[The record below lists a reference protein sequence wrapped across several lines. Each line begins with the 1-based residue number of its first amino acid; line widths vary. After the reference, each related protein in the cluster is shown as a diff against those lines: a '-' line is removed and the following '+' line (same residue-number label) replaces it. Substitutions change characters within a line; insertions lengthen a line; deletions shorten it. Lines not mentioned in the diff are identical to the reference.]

1 MRLVIHRPSLAKL
14 ALTAAFTLAFAG
26 ALRAHDPGLSSAEI
40 DVRADTAALVVTYNE
55 RDIANLIGESPEA
68 LRSRNPQAQ
77 QKLEQLGQRAGV
89 LRVDGQPLS
98 PTAFVAGPEGE
109 NNVEFR
115 YDFAV
120 QPPAEFVFESALLPE
135 LSFGHRQAFAA
146 RDASGTEIARAILS
160 SRENKASISATASQ
174 NATSSGGSRFRE
186 FFMLGIHHIITG
198 YDHLLFLF
206 GLLIVCRTARSGI
219 VLITCFTVAHS
230 LTLVLST
237 LGLVDLPGLFVEATI
252 AASILYVGIEN
263 LFRKDGAHGWRWVL
277 TFAFGL
283 IHGLGFAGVLHEMGI
298 AKTGSAAVLPLFA
311 FNLGVEAGQLAI
323 AAVVLP
329 ILWKL
334 RSSPAFLR
342 FGVPA
347 CSILVAAAGAYWLIE
362 RTLLA

>member
-1 MRLVIHRPSLAKL
+1 MDRITWHSSVATRVLVATLLFI
-14 ALTAAFTLAFAG
+14 TAAAA
-26 ALRAHDPGLSSAEI
+26 RAHDPGLSSAEV
-40 DVRADTAALVVTYNE
+40 DVRPGTVSVVITYNE
-55 RDIANLIGESPEA
+55 RDIANLIGESPDV
-68 LRSRNPQAQ
+68 LRSGNARAQ
-77 QKLEQLGQRAGV
+77 EKLERAAQRALV
-89 LRVDGQPLS
+89 LRAASQVVS
-98 PTAFVAGPEGE
+98 PTAVVARPEGE

-115 YDFAV
+115 YEFAAL
-120 QPPAEFVFESALLPE
+120 PAAEFVFESALLPE

-146 RDASGTEIARAILS
+146 RDSAGTEMARAILS
-160 SRENKASISATASQ
+160 SRESTAVISAESSQ
-174 NATSSGGSRFRE
+174 NLPTGGSRFRE
-186 FFMLGIHHIITG
+186 FFMLGIHHIVTG

-206 GLLIVCRTARSGI
+206 GLLIVCRTARAGI
-219 VLITCFTVAHS
+219 LLITCFTVAHS

-263 LFRKDGAHGWRWVL
+263 LFRKEGGLGWRWVL

-298 AKTGSAAVLPLFA
+298 AKTGSAAVVPLLA

-323 AAVVLP
+323 AAVLLP

-334 RSSPAFLR
+334 RDNRAFLR
-342 FGVPA
+342 IGVPA
-347 CSILVAAAGAYWLIE
+347 CSIFVAAAGAYWLIE

>member
-1 MRLVIHRPSLAKL
+1 MGRLHARAAATCAATLMLVAPSVVH
-14 ALTAAFTLAFAG
+14 
-26 ALRAHDPGLSSAEI
+26 AHDPGLSSAEI
-40 DVRADTAALVVTYNE
+40 DVRASTMAVVVTYNE
-55 RDIANLIGESPEA
+55 RDIANMIGESPDA
-68 LRSRNPQAQ
+68 VRSGNPQALK
-77 QKLEQLGQRAGV
+77 KLEETAERAAVVSAG
-89 LRVDGQPLS
+89 GQPLS
-98 PTAFVAGPEGE
+98 PTNVVARPEGE

-115 YDFAV
+115 LEFAT
-120 QPPAEFVFESALLPE
+120 PAPADLVFESTLLPE

-146 RDASGTEIARAILS
+146 RDATGVEIARAILS
-160 SRENKASISATASQ
+160 RSENTVAISAASSQTAP
-174 NATSSGGSRFRE
+174 AGGSRFRE

-206 GLLIVCRTARSGI
+206 GLLIVCRTARAGI

-230 LTLVLST
+230 MTLVLST

-263 LFRKDGAHGWRWVL
+263 LFRKEGALGWRWVL

-298 AKTGSAAVLPLFA
+298 AETGSAAVLPLFA

-329 ILWKL
+329 
-334 RSSPAFLR
+334 
-342 FGVPA
+342 
-347 CSILVAAAGAYWLIE
+347 AATG
-362 RTLLA
+362 

>member
-1 MRLVIHRPSLAKL
+1 MNRVTSRSSVTPRILAA
-14 ALTAAFTLAFAG
+14 ALLLITAAVAH
-26 ALRAHDPGLSSAEI
+26 AHDPGLSSADV
-40 DVRADTAALVVTYNE
+40 DVRPATVSVVITYNE
-55 RDIANLIGESPEA
+55 RDIANLIGESAEA
-68 LRSRNPQAQ
+68 VRSGNAQAQ
-77 QKLEQLGQRAGV
+77 EKLEHTARRALV
-89 LRVDGQPLS
+89 LRAAGQTLS
-98 PTAFVAGPEGE
+98 PSSVGARPEGE

-115 YDFAV
+115 YEFAA
-120 QPPAEFVFESALLPE
+120 QAPAEFVFESALLPE

-146 RDASGTEIARAILS
+146 RDSAGTEIARAILS
-160 SRENKASISATASQ
+160 SRDSAAAISASSQ
-174 NATSSGGSRFRE
+174 NPPAGGSRFRE

-206 GLLIVCRTARSGI
+206 GLLIVCRTARDGI

-230 LTLVLST
+230 ITLVLST

-263 LFRKDGAHGWRWVL
+263 LLRKEGSLSWRWVL

-283 IHGLGFAGVLHEMGI
+283 IHGLGFAGVLHDMGI

-323 AAVVLP
+323 AAIVLP

-334 RSSPAFLR
+334 RDNRAFLR
-342 FGVPA
+342 IGVPA
-347 CSILVAAAGAYWLIE
+347 CSVLVAAAGAYWLIE

>member
-1 MRLVIHRPSLAKL
+1 MRRIIHRRLSAKL
-14 ALTAAFTLAFAG
+14 ALAAAFTLSFTG

-40 DVRADTAALVVTYNE
+40 DVRASTAALVVTYNE

-77 QKLEQLGQRAGV
+77 QKLEQLGQRAAV
-89 LRVDGQPLS
+89 LRVDGQPVS

-115 YDFAV
+115 YDFAA
-120 QPPAEFVFESALLPE
+120 PPAEFVFESALLPE

-146 RDASGTEIARAILS
+146 RDASGREIARAILS

-174 NATSSGGSRFRE
+174 NAASSGGSRFRE

-263 LFRKDGAHGWRWVL
+263 LFRKDGALGWRWVL

-298 AKTGSAAVLPLFA
+298 AKTGSAAVLPLLA

-323 AAVVLP
+323 AAIVLP

-334 RSSPAFLR
+334 RDSRAFLR

-347 CSILVAAAGAYWLIE
+347 CSLLVAAAGAYWLIE
-362 RTLLA
+362 RTLLE

>member
-1 MRLVIHRPSLAKL
+1 MRPIIRRPASATL
-14 ALTAAFTLAFAG
+14 ALVAMLIVSSTR
-26 ALRAHDPGLSSAEI
+26 ALHAHDPGLSSAEI
-40 DVRADTAALVVTYNE
+40 DVRASATTVVITYNE
-55 RDIANLIGESPEA
+55 RDIANMIGESPEA
-68 LRSRNPQAQ
+68 VRSGNAQALK
-77 QKLEQLGQRAGV
+77 KLEETAGRSAV
-89 LRVDGQPLS
+89 LSAAGQPLS
-98 PTAFVAGPEGE
+98 PTNVVARPEGE

-115 YDFAV
+115 FEFAT
-120 QPPAEFVFESALLPE
+120 PAPAEFVFESTLLPE

-146 RDASGTEIARAILS
+146 RDAAGTEIARAILS
-160 SRENKASISATASQ
+160 GREKTVSISAGSTQSASE
-174 NATSSGGSRFRE
+174 GGSRFRE

-206 GLLIVCRTARSGI
+206 GLLIVCRTARAGI

-230 LTLVLST
+230 ITLVLST
-237 LGLVDLPGLFVEATI
+237 FGLVDLPGLFVEATI

-263 LFRKDGAHGWRWVL
+263 LLRKEGGLSWRWVL

-283 IHGLGFAGVLHEMGI
+283 IHGLGFAGVLHDMGI

-323 AAVVLP
+323 AAIVLP

-334 RSSPAFLR
+334 RDNRTFLR
-342 FGVPA
+342 VGVPA
-347 CSILVAAAGAYWLIE
+347 CSVLVAAAGAYWLIE

>member
-1 MRLVIHRPSLAKL
+1 MHRMTHRPSLAKL
-14 ALTAAFTLAFAG
+14 ALAAVFLFSFTG

-40 DVRADTAALVVTYNE
+40 DLRTGTAALVITYNE
-55 RDIANLIGESPEA
+55 RDIANLIGESAEA
-68 LRSRNPQAQ
+68 VRSQNPQAQ
-77 QKLEQLGQRAGV
+77 QKLEQVAQRAAV
-89 LRVDGQPLS
+89 LRTSGQPVS
-98 PTAFVAGPEGE
+98 PTAIAARPEGE

-120 QPPAEFVFESALLPE
+120 QMPAELVFESTLLAE

-160 SRENKASISATASQ
+160 SRENTASVSATASQ
-174 NATSSGGSRFRE
+174 NAASGGGSRFRE
-186 FFMLGIHHIITG
+186 FFMLGIHHIVTG

-219 VLITCFTVAHS
+219 ILITCFTVAHS

-237 LGLVDLPGLFVEATI
+237 LGVVDLPGLFVEATI

-263 LFRKDGAHGWRWVL
+263 LFRKDGALGWRWVL

-323 AAVVLP
+323 AAIILP

-334 RSSPAFLR
+334 RENPTFLR
-342 FGVPA
+342 IGVPA
-347 CSILVAAAGAYWLIE
+347 CSLLVAAAGAYWLIE
-362 RTLLA
+362 RTLLG

>member
-1 MRLVIHRPSLAKL
+1 MSLLPHRPLTMRLAVLTTV
-14 ALTAAFTLAFAG
+14 ALLIAGTA
-26 ALRAHDPGLSSAEI
+26 RAHDPGLSAADLE
-40 DVRADTAALVVTYNE
+40 VRGATATLLITYNE
-55 RDIANLIGESPEA
+55 RDIANLIGESAED
-68 LRSRNPQAQ
+68 L
-77 QKLEQLGQRAGV
+77 RAGQAPAQEKLKQLARRAAM
-89 LRVDGQPLS
+89 LRATGEPLS
-98 PTAFVAGPEGE
+98 PTAVVAKPEGE

-120 QPPAEFVFESALLPE
+120 PPGTTEMAFESLLLTE

-146 RDASGTEIARAILS
+146 RDAAGTEITRRIFS
-160 SRENKASISATASQ
+160 SRESSTNVSLDPAA
-174 NATSSGGSRFRE
+174 NAAPRSSGFRE

-198 YDHLLFLF
+198 YDHLLFLL
-206 GLLIVCRTARSGI
+206 GLLIVCRTARAGV

-230 LTLVLST
+230 LTLALST
-237 LGLVDLPGLFVEATI
+237 FGLVDLPGLFVEATI

-263 LFRKDGAHGWRWVL
+263 LFRQDGKLGWRWLL

-298 AKTGSAAVLPLFA
+298 AKTGSAAIVPLFA

-334 RSSPAFLR
+334 RESRAFMR
-342 FGVPA
+342 IGVPA
-347 CSILVAAAGAYWLIE
+347 CSVLVAAAGAYWLIE

>member
-1 MRLVIHRPSLAKL
+1 MSLLNHRALTVKL
-14 ALTAAFTLAFAG
+14 AAALLFFFLSNVAVQ
-26 ALRAHDPGLSSAEI
+26 AHDPGLSSAELE
-40 DVRADTAALVVTYNE
+40 VRSKSATLLITYNE
-55 RDIANLIGESPEA
+55 RDVAGLIGETPED
-68 LRSRNPQAQ
+68 LRASKASAQ
-77 QKLEQLGQRAGV
+77 EKLAQTAQRAAV
-89 LRVDGQPLS
+89 LRVNGQPLA
-98 PTAFVAGPEGE
+98 PTTVGAKPEGE

-115 YDFAV
+115 Y
-120 QPPAEFVFESALLPE
+120 EFSLPSGATEVVFESLLIPE

-146 RDASGTEIARAILS
+146 RDAAGTENARRVFS
-160 SRENKASISATASQ
+160 SREHTANVSLDPSVV
-174 NATSSGGSRFRE
+174 AARHSSGFRE

-206 GLLIVCRTARSGI
+206 GLLIVCRTARDGI

-230 LTLVLST
+230 LTLALST
-237 LGLVDLPGLFVEATI
+237 FGLVDLPGLFVEATI

-263 LFRKDGAHGWRWVL
+263 LLRKDGVLGWRWVL

-283 IHGLGFAGVLHEMGI
+283 IHGLGFAGVLHDMGI
-298 AKTGSAAVLPLFA
+298 AKTGSAAVVPLLA

-334 RSSPAFLR
+334 RDSRAFMR

-362 RTLLA
+362 RTLLE

>member
-1 MRLVIHRPSLAKL
+1 MDRISYHSSVATL
-14 ALTAAFTLAFAG
+14 ALAAALLFITTG
-26 ALRAHDPGLSSAEI
+26 AVRAHDPGLSSAEVDI
-40 DVRADTAALVVTYNE
+40 RPAAVSVVITYNE
-55 RDIANLIGESPEA
+55 RDIANLIGESPDA
-68 LRSRNPQAQ
+68 VRSGNPQAQ
-77 QKLEQLGQRAGV
+77 EKLEQTAKRALV
-89 LRVDGQPLS
+89 LRAAGQAVS
-98 PTAFVAGPEGE
+98 PTAVVARPEGE

-115 YDFAV
+115 YEFAA
-120 QPPAEFVFESALLPE
+120 QPSAEFVFESALLPE

-146 RDASGTEIARAILS
+146 RDSAGTEIARAILS
-160 SRENKASISATASQ
+160 SRESTAAISAVSSQ
-174 NATSSGGSRFRE
+174 NLPSGGSRFRE

-206 GLLIVCRTARSGI
+206 GLLIVCRTARDGI
-219 VLITCFTVAHS
+219 LLITCFTVAHS

-237 LGLVDLPGLFVEATI
+237 FGLVDLPGLFVEATI

-263 LFRKDGAHGWRWVL
+263 LFRKEGALGWRWVL

-283 IHGLGFAGVLHEMGI
+283 IHGLGFAGVLHDMGI

-334 RSSPAFLR
+334 RDSPAFLR
-342 FGVPA
+342 IGVPA
-347 CSILVAAAGAYWLIE
+347 CSLLVAAAGGYWLIE

>member
-1 MRLVIHRPSLAKL
+1 MGYPSFPRYYTALA
-14 ALTAAFTLAFAG
+14 AAFIFTFATPG
-26 ALRAHDPGLSSAEI
+26 ELFAHDPGLSSAELQ
-40 DVRADTAALVVTYNE
+40 RSADSATLVVTYNE
-55 RDIANLIGESPEA
+55 RDIANLIGESAEDIRNGSTGAQEKLQQTARRAA
-68 LRSRNPQAQ
+68 LLQAN
-77 QKLEQLGQRAGV
+77 
-89 LRVDGQPLS
+89 GQPLS
-98 PTAFVAGPEGE
+98 PRTVGARPEGE

-115 YDFAV
+115 YEFAT
-120 QPPAEFVFESALLPE
+120 PGAADLLFESALLPE

-146 RDASGTEIARAILS
+146 RDATGVEVARAILS
-160 SRENKASISATASQ
+160 RSEKTVAISAASSQTAP
-174 NATSSGGSRFRE
+174 AGGSRFRE

-206 GLLIVCRTARSGI
+206 GLLIVCRTARDGI

-263 LFRKDGAHGWRWVL
+263 LFRKEGALGWRWVL

-298 AKTGSAAVLPLFA
+298 AETGSAAVLPLFA

-334 RSSPAFLR
+334 RDNPAFLR
-342 FGVPA
+342 IGVPA
-347 CSILVAAAGAYWLIE
+347 CSVLVAAAGGYWLIE

>member
-1 MRLVIHRPSLAKL
+1 MQKTLHQSLVAKL
-14 ALTAAFTLAFAG
+14 ALALALTFLSAG
-26 ALRAHDPGLSSAEI
+26 PLRAHDPGLSSAEI
-40 DVRADTAALVVTYNE
+40 DVRANAAVLVLTYNE
-55 RDIANLIGESPEA
+55 RDVANLIGESVDA
-68 LRSRNPQAQ
+68 LRSGNAQAQ
-77 QKLEQLGQRAGV
+77 GKLEQIARRAAV
-89 LRVDGQPLS
+89 LRVAGEPLS
-98 PTAFVAGPEGE
+98 PAAVTARPEGE

-115 YDFAV
+115 YEFA
-120 QPPAEFVFESALLPE
+120 PPTPAQLTFDSALLPE

-146 RDASGTEIARAILS
+146 RDASGSEIARAILS
-160 SRENKASISATASQ
+160 SRENTASISAPLSQ
-174 NATSSGGSRFRE
+174 NAGSGGSRFRE
-186 FFMLGIHHIITG
+186 FFMLGIHHIVTG

-219 VLITCFTVAHS
+219 VLITCFTLAHS

-263 LFRKDGAHGWRWVL
+263 LFRKEGGLGWRWVL

-323 AAVVLP
+323 AAIVLP

-334 RSSPAFLR
+334 RDTRAFVR
-342 FGVPA
+342 VGVPA
-347 CSILVAAAGAYWLIE
+347 CSVAVAAAGAYWLIE
-362 RTLLA
+362 RTLLG